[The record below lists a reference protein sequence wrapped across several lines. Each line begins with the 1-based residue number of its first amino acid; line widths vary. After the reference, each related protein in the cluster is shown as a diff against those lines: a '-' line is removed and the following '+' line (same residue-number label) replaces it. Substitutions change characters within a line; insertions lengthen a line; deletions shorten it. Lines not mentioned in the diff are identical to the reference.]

1 MTKQTL
7 KLKKIEDSKR
17 DYMEL
22 LLLADEQ
29 EDMIMKYLDRG
40 TLFAAYDENLLVG
53 VCVVTEEKETYGAGG
68 YEIKNLAVKEQL
80 QRRGYGK
87 KILEEIENR
96 YRECCKVLYV
106 GTGDSPL
113 TVYEI
118 KNLAV
123 KEQLQ
128 RRGYGKKILEEIE
141 NRYRECCKVLYVGTG
156 DSPLT
161 VPFYKS
167 CGYAESHRVK
177 NFFTDHYDHPIVEAG
192 VVLRDMVYFCKK
204 I

>member
-7 KLKKIEDSKR
+7 KLKKIEDSKQ
-17 DYMEL
+17 DYIEL

-40 TLFAAYDENLLVG
+40 TLFAAYDKNLLVG
-53 VCVVTEEKETYGAGG
+53 ICVVTEEKETYGAGA

-80 QRRGYGK
+80 QRRGYGRR
-87 KILEEIENR
+87 ILEEIEKR
-96 YRECCKVLYV
+96 YRRECC
-106 GTGDSPL
+106 
-113 TVYEI
+113 
-118 KNLAV
+118 N
-123 KEQLQ
+123 
-128 RRGYGKKILEEIE
+128 
-141 NRYRECCKVLYVGTG
+141 VLYVGTG

>member
-7 KLKKIEDSKR
+7 KLKKIEDSKQ
-17 DYMEL
+17 DYIEL

-29 EDMIMKYLDRG
+29 EDMIMKYLDQG
-40 TLFAAYDENLLVG
+40 TLFAAYDKNLLVG
-53 VCVVTEEKETYGAGG
+53 ICVVTEEKETYGAGA

-80 QRRGYGK
+80 QRRGYGRR
-87 KILEEIENR
+87 ILEEIEKR
-96 YRECCKVLYV
+96 YREC
-106 GTGDSPL
+106 G
-113 TVYEI
+113 
-118 KNLAV
+118 N
-123 KEQLQ
+123 
-128 RRGYGKKILEEIE
+128 
-141 NRYRECCKVLYVGTG
+141 VLYVGTG

>member
-7 KLKKIEDSKR
+7 KLKKIEDSKQ
-17 DYMEL
+17 DYIEL

-40 TLFAAYDENLLVG
+40 TLFVAYDKNLLVG
-53 VCVVTEEKETYGAGG
+53 ICVVTEEKETYGAGA

-80 QRRGYGK
+80 QRRGYGRR
-87 KILEEIENR
+87 ILEEIEKR
-96 YRECCKVLYV
+96 YRECC
-106 GTGDSPL
+106 
-113 TVYEI
+113 
-118 KNLAV
+118 N
-123 KEQLQ
+123 
-128 RRGYGKKILEEIE
+128 
-141 NRYRECCKVLYVGTG
+141 VLYVGTG

-167 CGYAESHRVK
+167 CGYVESHRVK

>member
-7 KLKKIEDSKR
+7 KLKKIEDSKQ
-17 DYMEL
+17 DYIEL

-40 TLFAAYDENLLVG
+40 TLFAAYDKNLLVG
-53 VCVVTEEKETYGAGG
+53 ICVVTEEKETYGAGA

-80 QRRGYGK
+80 QRRGYGRR
-87 KILEEIENR
+87 ILEEIEKR
-96 YRECCKVLYV
+96 YRECCN
-106 GTGDSPL
+106 
-113 TVYEI
+113 I
-118 KNLAV
+118 
-123 KEQLQ
+123 
-128 RRGYGKKILEEIE
+128 
-141 NRYRECCKVLYVGTG
+141 LYVGTG

-167 CGYAESHRVK
+167 CGYVESHRVK